1 MTPGASSSQD
11 TFAHAATPEP
21 EAAPSGG
28 ASAVPTW
35 RLEPRWDRLEH
46 LLDAIPEEKTLASV
60 HGHSFSSASSK
71 APKRVSF
78 ADDAAGA
85 HRHNSSSSTS
95 SWTSPA
101 PPQRP
106 PTFGAVAGDAAFRAA
121 ANAIS
126 SASEEEAG
134 DARGDDDDGAH
145 VTHMEGKL
153 LVLLELNSVLIYRD
167 YGGEFTG
174 GETIDMPRGKKIR
187 MFVRPGAEGL
197 VASLLREPRCQFV
210 LVSGMG
216 EKFCLP
222 IAGRFLQRAAPDSEW
237 VLDRH
242 GAAPCWVCIGHPRAR
257 VYVLPSGSEQQK
269 AAEKQGDHFVV
280 KDLDQIWAALH
291 ECGCGWYT
299 EQNTVMIDT
308 ARRASRPESVCV
320 VQRWRPPAEGAEEED
335 PNPVDPELGRR
346 LLLAFLEEGA
356 GVAQHI
362 GLERATFWGPYHWV
376 TDLEEARYYMKQL

>member
-1 MTPGASSSQD
+1 MVTPGASSSQD

-35 RLEPRWDRLEH
+35 RAEPRWVRLEH
-46 LLDAIPEEKTLASV
+46 LLDPIPEETLPSEKTLASA

-134 DARGDDDDGAH
+134 DARGDDDD
-145 VTHMEGKL
+145 
-153 LVLLELNSVLIYRD
+153 
-167 YGGEFTG
+167 
-174 GETIDMPRGKKIR
+174 
-187 MFVRPGAEGL
+187 
-197 VASLLREPRCQFV
+197 
-210 LVSGMG
+210 
-216 EKFCLP
+216 
-222 IAGRFLQRAAPDSEW
+222 
-237 VLDRH
+237 
-242 GAAPCWVCIGHPRAR
+242 
-257 VYVLPSGSEQQK
+257 
-269 AAEKQGDHFVV
+269 
-280 KDLDQIWAALH
+280 
-291 ECGCGWYT
+291 
-299 EQNTVMIDT
+299 
-308 ARRASRPESVCV
+308 
-320 VQRWRPPAEGAEEED
+320 
-335 PNPVDPELGRR
+335 
-346 LLLAFLEEGA
+346 
-356 GVAQHI
+356 VAQYI

-376 TDLEEARYYMKQL
+376 TDLEEACYYMEQLCFDTSANAQELDSMWEDGWQPSLQMMCRRYLNYELDDTFQTANWHQRPMPEEMLQYAAIEVQVLLPLESAIEREMNRARGYAWEEQIL